1 MKEMFAERKIN
12 YNLRVTNNVYAH
24 KPRTTA
30 YGLENI
36 SSLGQIFGKTL
47 HLKESHS
54 LKRFKNDVHF
64 WIPSATVDYVKRI
77 L

>member
-12 YNLRVTNNVYAH
+12 CNLRVTNNVYAH

-36 SSLGQIFGKTL
+36 SSLGKNLRKDIAFKGVPFCRSCKCILYINGIF
-47 HLKESHS
+47 
-54 LKRFKNDVHF
+54 
-64 WIPSATVDYVKRI
+64 RI
-77 L
+77 A

>member
-12 YNLRVTNNVYAH
+12 CNLRVTNNVYAH

-36 SSLGQIFGKTL
+36 SFLGENLWEDLPL
-47 HLKESHS
+47 HLK
-54 LKRFKNDVHF
+54 
-64 WIPSATVDYVKRI
+64 
-77 L
+77 